1 MGVVVGPDRQRT
13 TGLGPYGIILYMK
26 AIQVTFD
33 DKLLAQLDRDPE
45 VRRDGRSAVLRR
57 AAAEYLRRARKSEIA
72 EAYRKAYAADGSLG
86 DELRDWE
93 GQGVWPSE

>member
-1 MGVVVGPDRQRT
+1 
-13 TGLGPYGIILYMK
+13 MK